1 MIGCLE
7 PVDMT
12 NGGNEYLVLEFYAG
26 AARLAKQARALGGS
40 ATAMDRLYDVE
51 GDNKTKNNC
60 MDFNTSGGFLFLS
73 YEKWKL

>member
-1 MIGCLE
+1 MIGYLE

-60 MDFNTSGGFLFLS
+60 MDFNTSGGFLLLS